1 MFIFTYIITSKSQN
15 ISRNTTSPGKAK
27 CGPPLISRTANRIPM
42 LTLTW
47 GENVSFPCRGL
58 GIFGGMEL
66 NYIIPSVKFY
76 ETQEPKFKGKFNPT
90 IILFYTVFHPWQWKS
105 QREQIL
111 WGPSFC
117 AHRGILKSL
126 EPMAHLE
133 GKSMKRWMG
142 ATVDCVNLGH
152 PRGEHG
158 TYCRNH
164 WKFSTLK
171 KLGFGHKGAT
181 AKKLQG
187 VKFKETCVT
196 KQFHFQT
203 W

>member
-76 ETQEPKFKGKFNPT
+76 ETQEPKIQGKIQSNYNTILYGFSSVAVEVPKGTNSLRPIFLCTSRDLKIPRTNGSPRRKIHEKVDGCNGWLCQSWPPPQWTWDILQKPLEIQYFE
-90 IILFYTVFHPWQWKS
+90 IIRIWK
-105 QREQIL
+105 
-111 WGPSFC
+111 
-117 AHRGILKSL
+117 
-126 EPMAHLE
+126 
-133 GKSMKRWMG
+133 
-142 ATVDCVNLGH
+142 
-152 PRGEHG
+152 
-158 TYCRNH
+158 
-164 WKFSTLK
+164 
-171 KLGFGHKGAT
+171 
-181 AKKLQG
+181 
-187 VKFKETCVT
+187 
-196 KQFHFQT
+196 
-203 W
+203 

>member
-76 ETQEPKFKGKFNPT
+76 ETQEPKIQGKIQSNYNTILYGFSSVAVEVPKGTNSLRP
-90 IILFYTVFHPWQWKS
+90 I
-105 QREQIL
+105 
-111 WGPSFC
+111 C

-171 KLGFGHKGAT
+171 
-181 AKKLQG
+181 
-187 VKFKETCVT
+187 
-196 KQFHFQT
+196 
-203 W
+203 